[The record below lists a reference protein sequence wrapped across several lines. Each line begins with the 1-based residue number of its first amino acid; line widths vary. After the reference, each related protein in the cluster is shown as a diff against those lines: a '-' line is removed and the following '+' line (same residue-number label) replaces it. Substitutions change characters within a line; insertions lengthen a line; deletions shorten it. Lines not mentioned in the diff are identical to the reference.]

1 MNHTTSF
8 LAPAFFTGVTR
19 KAFLWRGI
27 LVLAAGL
34 LIALDPVFSLE
45 FISKILGVLFSVIG
59 IWVVLSGTF
68 ESRQRFFWILYGL
81 ALLIWGLFL
90 VFQPF
95 KVLFLVAWLVALW
108 FTVGGVAGIWN
119 TAQLPADGKYKV
131 LPLISGLVGLFIGF
145 IFFVWPLT
153 SMAGMLWVA
162 GLLLVIRGIMLIAFS
177 RIVPE
182 LPDETGGSRSE
193 E

>member
-1 MNHTTSF
+1 MNNNTIF
-8 LAPAFFTGVTR
+8 LASAFFTGVSR

-34 LIALDPVFSLE
+34 LIALDPVFSME
-45 FISKILGVLFSVIG
+45 FISKILGVLFSLIG

-153 SMAGMLWVA
+153 SMAGMLWIA
-162 GLLLVIRGIMLIAFS
+162 GLLLIIRGIMLIAFS
-177 RIVPE
+177 RIIPE
-182 LPDETGGSRSE
+182 LPE
-193 E
+193 EDRDNTPEK

>member
-1 MNHTTSF
+1 MNNNTIF
-8 LAPAFFTGVTR
+8 LAPAFFTGVSR

-34 LIALDPVFSLE
+34 LIALDPVFSME
-45 FISKILGVLFSVIG
+45 FISKILGVLFSLIG

-108 FTVGGVAGIWN
+108 FMVGGVAGIWN

-153 SMAGMLWVA
+153 SMAGMLWIA
-162 GLLLVIRGIMLIAFS
+162 GLLLIIRGIMLIAFS
-177 RIVPE
+177 RIIPE
-182 LPDETGGSRSE
+182 LPE
-193 E
+193 EDRDNTPEK

>member
-1 MNHTTSF
+1 MNNNTIF

-153 SMAGMLWVA
+153 SMAGMLWGA

-182 LPDETGGSRSE
+182 LPDETGGNRSE